1 MDVFQWDVL
10 SQMGRLQGLLSSLS
24 SSWIFAVEGVVLV
37 LLLLGLLV
45 GLITEMTF
53 AQIDLTLKSYSD
65 DLDDLDD

>member
-10 SQMGRLQGLLSSLS
+10 SQVGRLPGLLSSLS
-24 SSWIFAVEGVVLV
+24 SSWIFALEGVVLV
-37 LLLLGLLV
+37 ILLLGLLV
-45 GLITEMTF
+45 GLISEMIF

>member
-10 SQMGRLQGLLSSLS
+10 SQMGRLKGLLSSLS
-24 SSWIFAVEGVVLV
+24 PSWIFAVEGVVLV

-45 GLITEMTF
+45 GLISEMTF

-65 DLDDLDD
+65 DLNDLDD